1 MKGRYEMASIIYYV
15 VQVENSYYH
24 GSNDN
29 PMFTTD
35 EEQAFAFMNS
45 EAAEQLAAKVNGAVL
60 IKEVSFEELEELS
73 ADHWTE
79 YNALP
84 KDERDII
91 ESFCSKLQ
99 LGIDE

>member
-1 MKGRYEMASIIYYV
+1 MASIIYYI
-15 VQVENSYYH
+15 VQLGNSYYH
-24 GSNDN
+24 GSDEDS
-29 PMFTTD
+29 MLTTD
-35 EEQAFAFMNS
+35 EEQAFAFTNS
-45 EAAEQLAAKVNGAVL
+45 DTAEQLATKVNGTVL
-60 IKEVSFEELEELS
+60 TREVSFEELEELS

-91 ESFCSKLQ
+91 ESFCSKLK

>member
-1 MKGRYEMASIIYYV
+1 MVSIIYYI
-15 VQVENSYYH
+15 VQLGNSYYR
-24 GSNDN
+24 GSDEDS
-29 PMFTTD
+29 MLTTD
-35 EEQAFAFMNS
+35 EEQAFAFTNS
-45 EAAEQLAAKVNGAVL
+45 DAAEQLATKVNGTVL
-60 IKEVSFEELEELS
+60 TREVSLEELEELS

-91 ESFCSKLQ
+91 ESFCSNLW

>member
-1 MKGRYEMASIIYYV
+1 MASIIYYI
-15 VQVENSYYH
+15 VQMGNSYYH
-24 GSNDN
+24 GSTDN
-29 PMFTTD
+29 PLFTTD

-45 EAAEQLAAKVNGAVL
+45 EAAEQVAAKVSGTVL
-60 IKEVSFEELEELS
+60 TREVSFEELEELS

-91 ESFCSKLQ
+91 ESFCSNLQ

>member
-1 MKGRYEMASIIYYV
+1 MASIIYYI
-15 VQVENSYYH
+15 VQVESSYYH
-24 GSNDN
+24 GLND
-29 PMFTTD
+29 MLMLTED
-35 EEQAFAFMNS
+35 EEHAFAFTNS
-45 EAAEQLAAKVNGAVL
+45 KAAEQLAAKVNGTVL
-60 IKEVSFEELEELS
+60 TREVSFEELEELS